1 LKNNNRTT
9 NQQGNRTMK
18 SMITKSVTHGIA
30 LLIAT
35 VGVTLSALAQVQVAS
50 SVIAAGG
57 GIAAGSG
64 ITVNGTVG
72 QPVIG
77 PARGASTTVAQGFWF
92 TPQKPAASLGVESS
106 TNTVDGLRAE
116 AFPNPCRDNAIVR
129 IVIGSR
135 SAVRA
140 SLFDELG
147 NEVALLYDDSSEAG
161 ELRIKIDATSLPSG
175 HYIIRVISGNGSMAV
190 PLVVVQ

>member
-1 LKNNNRTT
+1 MIAALGITFSASA
-9 NQQGNRTMK
+9 QGR
-18 SMITKSVTHGIA
+18 IT
-30 LLIAT
+30 
-35 VGVTLSALAQVQVAS
+35 S

-77 PARGASTTVAQGFWF
+77 PTRGASTTVAQGFWF
-92 TPQKPAASLGVESS
+92 MPQKSSTSLGVESS
-106 TNTVDGLRAE
+106 ANTVGGLTAE
-116 AFPNPCRDNAIVR
+116 AFPNPCRDHAIVR

-135 SAVRA
+135 STVRA

-147 NEVALLYDDSSEAG
+147 SEVAVIYDGSSEAG

-175 HYIIRVISGNGSMAV
+175 HYIVRVISGNGSKAV